1 MIKRLWT
8 AIVLVPILVVALF
21 VDRSPWSILALSVL
35 FGGLALDEYLRMA
48 LVSRPSGPGGP
59 PKTPEPQ
66 VVSPPGPESVVP
78 PELGL
83 RAVIGLIGA
92 AVVALPMVYGAGRV
106 LPPLLMGS
114 VLAVA
119 LVLLSRKH
127 ALEQAGRHMSVCL
140 AALLYVPLMASVWP
154 QIKHHFGPGWLFVT
168 LAIAFLSDTGAYAF
182 GRLWGKHKLYPAV
195 SPGKT
200 WEGSLGGIVGANVA
214 TLGFGSAFLL
224 PELAVGHA
232 IVLGVVGSLAGQ
244 VGDLFESMLKRSH
257 GVKDSGNLLPGHGGM
272 LDRVDALLFVG
283 PVVYYFAANVVFA
296 GRC

>member
-1 MIKRLWT
+1 MADLIKRLWT

-35 FGGLALDEYLRMA
+35 FGGIALDEYLRMG
-48 LVSRPSGPGGP
+48 LVARAA
-59 PKTPEPQ
+59 PEGAPTR
-66 VVSPPGPESVVP
+66 

-83 RAVIGLIGA
+83 RAFIGLLGA
-92 AVVALPMVYGAGRV
+92 AVLALPMVLGAGRV
-106 LPPLLMGS
+106 LPPLLIACVM
-114 VLAVA
+114 LVA
-119 LVLLSRKH
+119 LALLARKRD
-127 ALEQAGRHMSVCL
+127 LERAGRDMAVCL
-140 AALLYVPLMASVWP
+140 SSLLYIPLLASLWP

-200 WEGSLGGIVGANVA
+200 WEGAVGGLVGANLA
-214 TLGFGSAFLL
+214 TIGFGSLL
-224 PELAVGHA
+224 LVPELSLGKAVA
-232 IVLGVVGSLAGQ
+232 LGVLGSLAGQ

-257 GVKDSGNLLPGHGGM
+257 GVKDSGSLLPGHGGM

-283 PVVYYFAANVVFA
+283 PVVYYFAANFVF
-296 GRC
+296 GGHC

>member
-1 MIKRLWT
+1 MADLIKRLWT
-8 AIVLVPILVVALF
+8 AIVLVPILVIALF
-21 VDRSPWSILALSVL
+21 VDRTPWSILALSVL

-48 LVSRPSGPGGP
+48 LPQRSLSGPAA
-59 PKTPEPQ
+59 T
-66 VVSPPGPESVVP
+66 SGPEY
-78 PELGL
+78 GL
-83 RAVIGLIGA
+83 RAFMGVIGA
-92 AVVALPMVYGAGRV
+92 AVVALPMVFGAGRV
-106 LPPLLMGS
+106 LPPLLMFS
-114 VLAVA
+114 VIAVA

-140 AALLYVPLMASVWP
+140 AALLYVPLLASLWP

-200 WEGSLGGIVGANVA
+200 WEGSLGGLVGANVA

-232 IVLGVVGSLAGQ
+232 IVLGILGSLAGQ

-296 GRC
+296 GGMPS

>member
-1 MIKRLWT
+1 MADLIKRLWT
-8 AIVLVPILVVALF
+8 AIVLVPILVIALF
-21 VDRSPWSILALSVL
+21 VDRTPWSILALAVL
-35 FGGLALDEYLRMA
+35 FGGFALDEYLRMA
-48 LVSRPSGPGGP
+48 LPQRSLSGPAATSGH
-59 PKTPEPQ
+59 EY
-66 VVSPPGPESVVP
+66 
-78 PELGL
+78 GL
-83 RAVIGLIGA
+83 RAFMAVIGA
-92 AVVALPMVYGAGRV
+92 AVVALPMVFGAGRV
-106 LPPLLMGS
+106 LPPLLMFS
-114 VLAVA
+114 VIAVA

-140 AALLYVPLMASVWP
+140 AALLYVPLLASLWP

-200 WEGSLGGIVGANVA
+200 WEGSLGGLVGANVA
-214 TLGFGSAFLL
+214 TVGFGSAFLL

-232 IVLGVVGSLAGQ
+232 VVLGILGSLAGQ
-244 VGDLFESMLKRSH
+244 GGDLFESMLKRSH

-296 GRC
+296 HGMPT

>member
-1 MIKRLWT
+1 M
-8 AIVLVPILVVALF
+8 
-21 VDRSPWSILALSVL
+21 
-35 FGGLALDEYLRMA
+35 
-48 LVSRPSGPGGP
+48 
-59 PKTPEPQ
+59 
-66 VVSPPGPESVVP
+66 
-78 PELGL
+78 
-83 RAVIGLIGA
+83 AVIGAG
-92 AVVALPMVYGAGRV
+92 VVALPMVYGAGRV
-106 LPPLLMGS
+106 LPPLLMAS
-114 VLAVA
+114 VILVA

-140 AALLYVPLMASVWP
+140 AALLYVPLLASVWP

-200 WEGSLGGIVGANVA
+200 WEGSLGGLVGANVA

-232 IVLGVVGSLAGQ
+232 VVLGVLGSLAGQ

-296 GRC
+296 DGLPG

>member
-1 MIKRLWT
+1 MADLIKRLWT

-21 VDRSPWSILALSVL
+21 VDRSPWSILALAVL
-35 FGGLALDEYLRMA
+35 FGGLALDEYLHMA
-48 LVSRPSGPGGP
+48 LPERASRPAGADPVE
-59 PKTPEPQ
+59 PERADPA
-66 VVSPPGPESVVP
+66 
-78 PELGL
+78 L
-83 RAVIGLIGA
+83 RAVMAVIGA
-92 AVVALPMVYGAGRV
+92 VVVAAPMVFGAGRV
-106 LPPLLMGS
+106 LPPLLLGA
-114 VLAVA
+114 VIAVA
-119 LVLLSRKH
+119 LVLLARKH

-168 LAIAFLSDTGAYAF
+168 LAIAFMSDTGAYAF

-200 WEGSLGGIVGANVA
+200 WEGALGGIVGANVA

-224 PELAVGHA
+224 PELSVVHAV
-232 IVLGVVGSLAGQ
+232 ILGVLGSLAGQ

-272 LDRVDALLFVG
+272 LDRVDALLFVA
-283 PVVYYFAANVVFA
+283 PVVYYFAAHVVFA

>member
-1 MIKRLWT
+1 MADLIKRLWT
-8 AIVLVPILVVALF
+8 AIVLVPILLVALF
-21 VDRSPWSILALSVL
+21 VDRSPWSILALAVL
-35 FGGLALDEYLRMA
+35 FSGFALDEYLRMA
-48 LVSRPSGPGGP
+48 LRP
-59 PKTPEPQ
+59 PKTAEPA
-66 VVSPPGPESVVP
+66 PESVP
-78 PELGL
+78 PEFGL
-83 RAVIGLIGA
+83 RAVIAVIGA
-92 AVVALPMVYGAGRV
+92 AVVALPMVFGAGRV
-106 LPPLLMGS
+106 LPPLLMAS
-114 VLAVA
+114 VIVIA

-140 AALLYVPLMASVWP
+140 AGLLYVPLMASLWP

-283 PVVYYFAANVVFA
+283 PVVYYFAAHVVFA

>member
-1 MIKRLWT
+1 MADLIKRLWT
-8 AIVLVPILVVALF
+8 AVVLVPILLLALF

-35 FGGLALDEYLRMA
+35 FGGFALDEYLRMA
-48 LVSRPSGPGGP
+48 LPASRPSGP
-59 PKTPEPQ
+59 EAQ
-66 VVSPPGPESVVP
+66 RSESPAN
-78 PELGL
+78 ELGL
-83 RAVIGLIGA
+83 RAVMGAIGA
-92 AVVALPMVYGAGRV
+92 AVLALPMMYGAGRV
-106 LPPLLMGS
+106 LPPLLMAAVIG
-114 VLAVA
+114 VA

-140 AALLYVPLMASVWP
+140 AALLYVPLLASMWP

-200 WEGSLGGIVGANVA
+200 WEGSLGGLVGANVA
-214 TLGFGSAFLL
+214 TVGFGHFFLL
-224 PELAVGHA
+224 PELSLGHA
-232 IVLGVVGSLAGQ
+232 VVLGVLGSLAGQ

-283 PVVYYFAANVVFA
+283 PVVYYFAANVVFG
-296 GRC
+296 GRLFG

>member
-1 MIKRLWT
+1 MADLIKRLWT
-8 AIVLVPILVVALF
+8 AIVLVPILVIALF

-48 LVSRPSGPGGP
+48 LPQRSLSGPAA
-59 PKTPEPQ
+59 T
-66 VVSPPGPESVVP
+66 SGPEY
-78 PELGL
+78 GL
-83 RAVIGLIGA
+83 RAFMAVLGA
-92 AVVALPMVYGAGRV
+92 AVVALPMVFGAGRV
-106 LPPLLMGS
+106 LPPLLMFS
-114 VLAVA
+114 VIAVA
-119 LVLLSRKH
+119 LALLGRKH

-140 AALLYVPLMASVWP
+140 AALLYVPLLASVWP

-200 WEGSLGGIVGANVA
+200 WEGSLGGLVGANVA

-232 IVLGVVGSLAGQ
+232 IVLGVLGSLAGQ

-296 GRC
+296 DGLPG

>member
-1 MIKRLWT
+1 MADLIKRLWT
-8 AIVLVPILVVALF
+8 AIVLVPILVIALF

-48 LVSRPSGPGGP
+48 LVQRP
-59 PKTPEPQ
+59 PKSAEAAEPAAPEVADP
-66 VVSPPGPESVVP
+66 
-78 PELGL
+78 GL
-83 RAVIGLIGA
+83 RAVMAVIGA
-92 AVVALPMVYGAGRV
+92 AVLALPMVLGAGRV
-106 LPPLLMGS
+106 LPPLLVGA
-114 VLAVA
+114 VIAVA
-119 LVLLSRKH
+119 LVLLARKH
-127 ALEQAGRHMSVCL
+127 ALEQAGRQMSVCL

-154 QIKHHFGPGWLFVT
+154 QIKLHFGPGWLFVT

-200 WEGSLGGIVGANVA
+200 WEGALGGLVGANVA

-232 IVLGVVGSLAGQ
+232 VILGILGSLAGQ

-296 GRC
+296 HC